1 MPRRLVTPHRAIL
14 TATLSGLVLL
24 GGSMLG
30 PARAT
35 PPETPVGAAAWLA
48 DPLAPPDPVTAGP
61 ARVAAFFAG
70 LAPADA
76 TALARRFPQI
86 TGNLDGVPTRLRYLA
101 NRLDHPEA
109 ADRQILGY
117 DDSADGRVIEVLG
130 DLDTADRVVIL
141 VPGVD
146 TDLAGFDTGLGGVQ
160 RRAPAWQARQLHDR
174 IRAGEPGARVAVVA
188 WLGYDPPEGMGRDTV
203 REDRAATGALA
214 LQRFTDGLVLGH
226 TGRSIVVVGHSYGSI
241 VAGLAAPG
249 LPAQVT
255 DIVALGSPGMGVPD
269 RSGLRTG
276 ARVWACAAPGDWI
289 RRVPGVRILGLGHG
303 RLPSDPEFGA
313 LPLPCDDVDG
323 HDGYFEPH
331 TAALQALADLA
342 ATHPDGDPR

>member
-1 MPRRLVTPHRAIL
+1 MLRRLVTPRRTVLA
-14 TATLSGLVLL
+14 ATLTGLALA
-24 GGSMLG
+24 GGSVLG
-30 PARAT
+30 PARPA
-35 PPETPVGAAAWLA
+35 PPPAPAGLAAWLA
-48 DPLAPPDPVTAGP
+48 DPLAPPDPVTATP
-61 ARVAAFFAG
+61 ARMAAYFAA

-76 TALARRFPQI
+76 TALAHRHPRI
-86 TGNLDGVPTRLRYLA
+86 TGNLDGAPPALRYAA
-101 NRLDHPEA
+101 NRQRHPQA
-109 ADRQILGY
+109 ATRQILGF
-117 DDSADGRVIEVLG
+117 DDRADGRMIEVLG

-160 RRAPAWQARQLHDR
+160 RRAPAWQARRLDER
-174 IRAGEPGARVAVVA
+174 IRDGHPGARVAVVA
-188 WLGYDPPEGMGRDTV
+188 WLGYDPPEGGGRDIV
-203 REDRAATGALA
+203 REDRAAAGALA
-214 LQRFTDGLVLGH
+214 LQRFVDGLVLADAD
-226 TGRSIVVVGHSYGSI
+226 RSIVVAGHSYGSI

-255 DIVALGSPGMGVPD
+255 DIVALGSPGMGVAD

-276 ARVWACAAPGDWI
+276 ARVWACASPGDWI

-303 RLPSDPEFGA
+303 TLPSDPEFGA

-331 TAALQALADLA
+331 TTSLRALADLA
-342 ATHPDGDPR
+342 AALPDGDPR